1 METLIINKRR
11 ELPKT
16 KRIIWDIITVLLWI
30 GFIYLWKPVFH
41 VFYRIITLGAPA
53 DELSDWIFGE
63 IHSVTVWHALYMLI
77 GTPIVLF
84 ILSRLNRH
92 QAPSEH
98 LIYHSDDYAG
108 YFNVNSEELQQCTNN
123 QLVTVF
129 HDDHGH
135 IIRLDNH
142 IASAHDSLHPIHS

>member
-16 KRIIWDIITVLLWI
+16 KRIIWDIATVLLWL

-41 VFYRIITLGAPA
+41 IFGRIITSKVT
-53 DELSDWIFGE
+53 DEEIADWIFE
-63 IHSVTVWHALYMLI
+63 NIHSVTFENAIIMLI
-77 GTPIVLF
+77 ATPTILF

-98 LIYHSDDYAG
+98 LLYASDDYAD
-108 YFNVNSEELQQCTNN
+108 YFRLDDTQLQQCKNS
-123 QLVTVF
+123 QLVTVY
-129 HDDHGH
+129 HDAHGH
-135 IIRLDNH
+135 IIRLNDH
-142 IASAHDSLHPIHS
+142 I

>member
-1 METLIINKRR
+1 MEKLIINKRH

-16 KRIIWDIITVLLWI
+16 KRIVWDIITVLLWL

-53 DELSDWIFGE
+53 EELSDWIFGE
-63 IHSVTVWHALYMLI
+63 IHSVTFEHAISMLVV
-77 GTPIVLF
+77 TPIVLF

-98 LIYHSDDYAG
+98 LLYESSDYSN
-108 YFNVNSEELQQCTNN
+108 YFHVNDAELQQCVES
-123 QLVTVF
+123 QLITVF
-129 HDDHGH
+129 HNEHGH
-135 IIRLDNH
+135 IIRLENQ
-142 IASAHDSLHPIHS
+142 ITSK

>member
-11 ELPKT
+11 ELPRT
-16 KRIIWDIITVLLWI
+16 KRIIWDIITLLLWG

-41 VFYRIITLGAPA
+41 IFYRIITLGAPA
-53 DELSDWIFGE
+53 EELSDWIYGE
-63 IHSVTVWHALYMLI
+63 IHSVTVDHALYMLI

-84 ILSRLNRH
+84 ILSRLNHH

-98 LIYHSDDYAG
+98 LIYHSSDYSG
-108 YFNVNSEELQQCTNN
+108 YFNVDNAELEECVNS
-123 QLVTVF
+123 QLVTVY

-135 IIRLDNH
+135 ITHLTDEI
-142 IASAHDSLHPIHS
+142 STTK

>member
-1 METLIINKRR
+1 MEKLIINKRH

-16 KRIIWDIITVLLWI
+16 KRIVWDIITVVLWL

-53 DELSDWIFGE
+53 EELSDWIFGE
-63 IHSVTVWHALYMLI
+63 IHSVTFEHALYMLI

-98 LIYHSDDYAG
+98 LLYESSDYSN
-108 YFNVNSEELQQCTNN
+108 YFHVNDAELQQCVNS
-123 QLVTVF
+123 QLITVF
-129 HDDHGH
+129 HNEHGH
-135 IIRLDNH
+135 IIRLENQ
-142 IASAHDSLHPIHS
+142 ITNK

>member
-16 KRIIWDIITVLLWI
+16 KRIIWDVITLLLWI

-41 VFYRIITLGAPA
+41 VFYRIITLGAPTE
-53 DELSDWIFGE
+53 ELSDWIFGE
-63 IHSVTVWHALYMLI
+63 IHSVTFEHALYMLI

-84 ILSRLNRH
+84 VLSRLNRH

-98 LIYHSDDYAG
+98 LIYHSNDYSG
-108 YFNVNSEELQQCTNN
+108 YFNIDDAQLQECVES
-123 QLVTVF
+123 QLVTVY
-129 HDDHGH
+129 HDIHGH
-135 IIRLDNH
+135 IIRLDH
-142 IASAHDSLHPIHS
+142 QITDSNP

>member
-16 KRIIWDIITVLLWI
+16 KRIIWDIATLLLWL

-41 VFYRIITLGAPA
+41 VFYRIITLNAPSE
-53 DELSDWIFGE
+53 ELSDWIFGE
-63 IHSVTVWHALYMLI
+63 IHSVTVEHALYMLI

-84 ILSRLNRH
+84 ILSRLNRFKP
-92 QAPSEH
+92 PSEH
-98 LIYHSDDYAG
+98 VIYESSDYAH
-108 YFNVNSEELQQCTNN
+108 YFNIGTAQLQECANSQMI
-123 QLVTVF
+123 TVY

-135 IIRLDNH
+135 IISIEDH
-142 IASAHDSLHPIHS
+142 ITPTW